1 MVNPETVDL
10 PTATSPSVL
19 GNFSSELYLYDAE
32 GRLLV
37 TNLSCKNQQLNVACV
52 YVPANSTLWALWL
65 ENTTN
70 FLVSL
75 ESRIWCDLVAGDW
88 NTVINTM
95 DHTSRCRPNLQER
108 HRLLSFLS
116 FLNDETGLLDGFR
129 EHFPDTILYTHK
141 SPNSEARLD
150 QIYVTPALYHR
161 SFDWKTHVLPNSL
174 NLDHDMVAVGFKPI
188 IESKRGPGRFHFK
201 CNLMKSKPVQE
212 CLTLFI
218 NKIREMPV
226 TPSRWASLKNDLEKS
241 LSVVVRTKTHA
252 LSAKHSQ
259 IKRKRLRLLLQR
271 RASPNP
277 SLEQKINAIIA
288 REGQLNEFATRA
300 YAYSALAKNRLLGEK
315 PTRWFYSRFSASSLT
330 AITALQSRPGGPIV
344 ENPPDLPV
352 VAAAF
357 YEVLF
362 AEQPTNARKGREF
375 IDLMPKIPRALGES
389 ISAPITS
396 TEVRAAIKG
405 APTGKS
411 PGPDGLPIELLKE
424 VLKSSSENAEYL
436 CEGLAHFFN
445 SLLRGEVAAES
456 FSIGVLSILYKNH
469 GSTLDLKNY
478 RPLTVANMD
487 YKLFT
492 SILTCR
498 LCTALDDV
506 IGSHQYAFLPGRL
519 IDDNIRLVQSIIEE
533 NKGRENDG
541 IYLLFIDQEKAYDH
555 VDHNFFWHLLK
566 KVGLP
571 RPIRRAIRALYADI
585 KLKVMVNGFTS
596 SAFPVMSGVRQG
608 DPLSCVLYVLFLEP
622 LIRKLNASEIE
633 GIPIPNSELTNPKK
647 IEYTPENPYLH
658 LGIPMGTDTMA
669 QVQTLWEDVRM
680 NFENIANKWSGAH
693 LSLKGRVMVANSL
706 MLSLP
711 RYHLKFIPIST
722 QTLKKLVKIYYD
734 FIWVHKVHQKLH
746 DSHALLPPE
755 RGGIGSF
762 DLASVVTALS
772 VEMISKLEY
781 CGDLPWVQIQHCL
794 LKNLHTRTQGEI
806 SSVITRPWIQRI
818 SSRELQE
825 DVLPSCV
832 RHLWLHWRRALNA
845 DSDTILLC
853 SPATKQDVLNTNFW
867 YHKDLKTLP
876 RQGARHF
883 SNNTYRFLADHDVT
897 KIGDIWD
904 ADNQEVIFP
913 AMLPNSQR
921 RAMKQAVMTLIH
933 DLPDSWLQLLEG
945 NLSGTTPNNGQLCL
959 TVVQGNLKNALP
971 LEKVGFRLIYR
982 QLVLKKTANVNY
994 DHRVQPILQAYQRH
1008 TGRPGSPEMIWRT
1021 A

>member
-1 MVNPETVDL
+1 MEPAPASSTASPSAETSS
-10 PTATSPSVL
+10 ATSKSHGALPPKDPFPEVL
-19 GNFSSELYLYDAE
+19 DWAAKVEIAE
-32 GRLLV
+32 AKKAH
-37 TNLSCKNQQLNVACV
+37 NKA
-52 YVPANSTLWALWL
+52 
-65 ENTTN
+65 
-70 FLVSL
+70 
-75 ESRIWCDLVAGDW
+75 
-88 NTVINTM
+88 
-95 DHTSRCRPNLQER
+95 
-108 HRLLSFLS
+108 
-116 FLNDETGLLDGFR
+116 
-129 EHFPDTILYTHK
+129 
-141 SPNSEARLD
+141 
-150 QIYVTPALYHR
+150 
-161 SFDWKTHVLPNSL
+161 WKTECKDKVAQKKQAKLAQ
-174 NLDHDMVAVGFKPI
+174 LDADRLAGKPPL
-188 IESKRGPGRFHFK
+188 RG
-201 CNLMKSKPVQE
+201 CVQ
-212 CLTLFI
+212 C
-218 NKIREMPV
+218 
-226 TPSRWASLKNDLEKS
+226 
-241 LSVVVRTKTHA
+241 KTHHWEQDPCPPKPMA
-252 LSAKHSQ
+252 SPEKEASKIKSSGVG
-259 IKRKRLRLLLQR
+259 KRKHTG
-271 RASPNP
+271 AEIENSGGP
-277 SLEQKINAIIA
+277 SK
-288 REGQLNEFATRA
+288 
-300 YAYSALAKNRLLGEK
+300 K
-315 PTRWFYSRFSASSLT
+315 
-330 AITALQSRPGGPIV
+330 GGPIV

-405 APTGKS
+405 APT
-411 PGPDGLPIELLKE
+411 
-424 VLKSSSENAEYL
+424 
-436 CEGLAHFFN
+436 
-445 SLLRGEVAAES
+445 
-456 FSIGVLSILYKNH
+456 
-469 GSTLDLKNY
+469 
-478 RPLTVANMD
+478 
-487 YKLFT
+487 
-492 SILTCR
+492 
-498 LCTALDDV
+498 
-506 IGSHQYAFLPGRL
+506 
-519 IDDNIRLVQSIIEE
+519 
-533 NKGRENDG
+533 
-541 IYLLFIDQEKAYDH
+541 
-555 VDHNFFWHLLK
+555 
-566 KVGLP
+566 
-571 RPIRRAIRALYADI
+571 
-585 KLKVMVNGFTS
+585 
-596 SAFPVMSGVRQG
+596 
-608 DPLSCVLYVLFLEP
+608 
-622 LIRKLNASEIE
+622 
-633 GIPIPNSELTNPKK
+633 
-647 IEYTPENPYLH
+647 ENPYLH